1 MVGRNVQTLST
12 CDTLLVRM
20 ESTYV
25 VAVMATQNLT
35 GQTNIGAS
43 CISTRQK
50 SMSIGEYQAAQLIQ
64 VVVLVG
70 VAAKERIYDRGDT
83 PTRTG

>member
-25 VAVMATQNLT
+25 AAVMATQNLT

-43 CISTRQK
+43 CVSACQK
-50 SMSIGEYQAAQLIQ
+50 SMSIREYQTAQLIQ

-70 VAAKERIYDRGDT
+70 VGEREVMVAVRGD
-83 PTRTG
+83 

>member
-25 VAVMATQNLT
+25 TAVMATQNLT
-35 GQTNIGAS
+35 GQTNIGAL
-43 CISTRQK
+43 CVSTCQK
-50 SMSIGEYQAAQLIQ
+50 SMSVREYQSAQLIHF
-64 VVVLVG
+64 VVLAGVG
-70 VAAKERIYDRGDT
+70 EREVIVAVRGD
-83 PTRTG
+83 